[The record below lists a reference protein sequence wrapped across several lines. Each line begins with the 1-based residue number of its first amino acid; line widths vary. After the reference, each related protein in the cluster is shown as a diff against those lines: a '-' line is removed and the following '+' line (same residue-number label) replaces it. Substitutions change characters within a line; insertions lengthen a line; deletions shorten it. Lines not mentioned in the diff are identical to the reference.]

1 MDKESEL
8 LAFRLYLTDT
18 LFYQAQEQRLT
29 VRYADMLFGIND
41 KKEMSAEEIMNDIV
55 ERAELEVV

>member
-1 MDKESEL
+1 
-8 LAFRLYLTDT
+8 
-18 LFYQAQEQRLT
+18 
-29 VRYADMLFGIND
+29 MLFGIND